1 MKPSKKLYDLIT
13 KKIIKNYKKII
24 MIGDSDVDAQFA
36 KNSKSKFILVKNGYT
51 NKKYKNIYK
60 DFSINNF
67 YDLSNLLS
75 KKKVL

>member
-1 MKPSKKLYDLIT
+1 MV
-13 KKIIKNYKKII
+13 
-24 MIGDSDVDAQFA
+24 GDSDVDAQFA

-67 YDLSNLLS
+67 YDLNYLLS